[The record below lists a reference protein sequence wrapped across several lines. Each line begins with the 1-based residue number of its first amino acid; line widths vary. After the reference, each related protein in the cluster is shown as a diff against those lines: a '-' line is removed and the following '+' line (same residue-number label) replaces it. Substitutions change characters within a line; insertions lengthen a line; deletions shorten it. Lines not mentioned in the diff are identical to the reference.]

1 MSYTAILVIVDCIP
15 CNMLTCVRI
24 ADIWLLELIKN
35 TVAEIECL
43 QPQQQMVDTRYLK
56 YLGSREHGQQKLGK
70 MCAAGLVYQLTVN
83 EHIVE
88 QLKKSSTTC
97 WGDVIKERTAGR
109 EAAKNVYEHVTGD
122 TVDVCHG
129 KSAGGTLQ
137 NVETGEWEDCRQGMQ
152 DILGNLTV
160 PRSKHQTYTHR

>member
-1 MSYTAILVIVDCIP
+1 
-15 CNMLTCVRI
+15 MLTCVRI

-88 QLKKSSTTC
+88 QLKKSSTAC
-97 WGDVIKERTAGR
+97 
-109 EAAKNVYEHVTGD
+109 
-122 TVDVCHG
+122 
-129 KSAGGTLQ
+129 
-137 NVETGEWEDCRQGMQ
+137 
-152 DILGNLTV
+152 
-160 PRSKHQTYTHR
+160 